1 MKLKKPSCCCGATKS
16 NPCVCMKNG
25 PMKCSSKEPKCPC
38 YKEKDLKKS
47 FDAGWS
53 VVMLKGWEED
63 WDKAMWEID
72 NTPSDMCKLC
82 KKDMNDPANLAP
94 YQHEAML
101 ETGAFPDYCIHCQKE
116 YGLSGDF

>member
-1 MKLKKPSCCCGATKS
+1 MKKTSCCCGATKA
-16 NPCVCMKNG
+16 NPCACMKKG
-25 PMKCSSKEPKCPC
+25 VMDCSSKEPKCPC
-38 YKEKDLKKS
+38 YKAKDLKKS
-47 FDAGWS
+47 FAIGWS
-53 VVMLKGWEED
+53 VVKGWEED

-116 YGLSGDF
+116 HGLPGDF